1 MEPISGSL
9 QTLGSFRRTH
19 VTTRNQAIRRWLS
32 VKARGVGKSN
42 FLIGANRNRL
52 PGEIIVVLRYVYMEL
67 EKWTENSAM
76 THNVR
81 ALRSAAFRPKGG
93 MASWKTCSTGTWK
106 CTRSRVEMLGA
117 CRGRRGGQSCALMDR
132 AARGRRFAISPSL
145 RR

>member
-76 THNVR
+76 TDNVR
-81 ALRSAAFRPKGG
+81 ALRSAAFRPERRHGKLENLLYGDLE
-93 MASWKTCSTGTWK
+93 MHAITGRDAR
-106 CTRSRVEMLGA
+106 CLSRPTRRTELCVNG
-117 CRGRRGGQSCALMDR
+117 SC
-132 AARGRRFAISPSL
+132 G
-145 RR
+145 